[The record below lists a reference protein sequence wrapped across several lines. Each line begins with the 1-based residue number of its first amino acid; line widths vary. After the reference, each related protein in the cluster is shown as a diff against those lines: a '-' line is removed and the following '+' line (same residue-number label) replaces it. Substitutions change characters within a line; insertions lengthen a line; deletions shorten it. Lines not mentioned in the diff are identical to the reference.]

1 MISCCKALQ
10 PNRQLVGKVV
20 YFECPICEFKG
31 DSSTNEAWAMQAWN
45 KRVLEFE
52 LKANYAQELQ
62 LVPRKLNLDAGV
74 SDFCD
79 THR

>member
-1 MISCCKALQ
+1 MISCCRALQ

-45 KRVLEFE
+45 KRVLEKKGFS
-52 LKANYAQELQ
+52 QEQ
-62 LVPRKLNLDAGV
+62 PKTIRRRK
-74 SDFCD
+74 
-79 THR
+79 TQ